1 VQRYNISFKLE
12 INFNYLSFVETFKQL
27 NHNKIK
33 TNKLKLSMPFHKEII
48 INEHTV
54 AYFWKITEDIL
65 WFNEKSVLN
74 ENSKLRLQSMQ
85 SVAHQKGFL
94 AVRMLLQHI
103 DLNDFDLYYDE
114 FGKPHLKVKCQMSN
128 VKFLELNTINSEQK
142 HISISHSHEFSC
154 ICISNKPVG
163 IDIELC
169 KEKTLKISS
178 RYMDISHIENLSIPD
193 KIKKATVIWGIKE
206 SIFKLK
212 NEKGISFPK
221 HIFEGP
227 FKLEDKEGTAQLI
240 FNNKTEDFQFQ
251 YEIIEEYA
259 FVCATT
265 K

>member
-1 VQRYNISFKLE
+1 
-12 INFNYLSFVETFKQL
+12 
-27 NHNKIK
+27 
-33 TNKLKLSMPFHKEII
+33 MPFYKEII

-54 AYFWKITEDIL
+54 AYFWKITEDIN
-65 WFNEKSVLN
+65 WFKEKALLNEKSL
-74 ENSKLRLQSMQ
+74 SRLQTMQ

-103 DLNDFDLYYDE
+103 NLTDFDLLYDG
-114 FGKPHLKVKCQMSN
+114 FGKPYLEEKRKKEKVKS
-128 VKFLELNTINSEQK
+128 LELDIK
-142 HISISHSHEFSC
+142 KYISISHSHEFSC

-163 IDIELC
+163 IDIEIC

-227 FKLEDKEGTAQLI
+227 FKLEDKEGAAQLI
-240 FNNKTEDFQFQ
+240 FNNNIEDFQFQ
-251 YEIIEEYA
+251 FEIIEEYA
-259 FVCATT
+259 FVCALT